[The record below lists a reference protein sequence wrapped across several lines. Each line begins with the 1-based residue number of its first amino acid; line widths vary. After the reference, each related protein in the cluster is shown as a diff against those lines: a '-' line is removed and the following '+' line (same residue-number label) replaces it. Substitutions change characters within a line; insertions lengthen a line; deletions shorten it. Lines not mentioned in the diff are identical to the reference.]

1 MPAAGRA
8 SGSAF
13 YICQWSHSVSSS
25 CLPAL
30 EGLPDAGSALAER
43 GVWEFVQRELV
54 AFPRVGETKGCFSFS
69 PCQMKLLVALRRDWV
84 AYPESH
90 QFEEEGGGGG
100 RGGDENRRRGNFPR
114 GPWEGWGVV
123 LLLLS

>member
-1 MPAAGRA
+1 MKQRA
-8 SGSAF
+8 VSPQSVPNETARGAWHRLGLSRSA
-13 YICQWSHSVSSS
+13 
-25 CLPAL
+25 
-30 EGLPDAGSALAER
+30 
-43 GVWEFVQRELV
+43 
-54 AFPRVGETKGCFSFS
+54 
-69 PCQMKLLVALRRDWV
+69 V